1 MNKKGFFKYLIVGY
15 MYFFICFGIFL
26 AILSPFGI
34 GNVTINGVLQEGWNA
49 SLWSLLIA
57 IGLGLGL
64 TLVTYFVVEVGHKIR
79 SFFPGGKNRP
89 KAVIGDGKDDDEIL
103 SKKED

>member
-1 MNKKGFFKYLIVGY
+1 MNKKEFFKYLIVGY

-34 GNVTINGVLQEGWNA
+34 GNITINGVEQEGWHA
-49 SLWSLLIA
+49 SLWSMVIA

-64 TLVTYFVVEVGHKIR
+64 TLVTYFVVEVGHNIR
-79 SFFPGGKNRP
+79 SFFPGGKKKP
-89 KAVIGDGKDDDEIL
+89 KSVIGDDD
-103 SKKED
+103 KEDA